1 MNLKKL
7 KKINYI
13 FDPKSIAVVG
23 ASDKELTVG
32 NGLIK
37 NLESEGKRKLFY
49 VNPNDNEV
57 LGRET
62 YKKITDIKSKI
73 DLVII
78 IVHASLIPDIV
89 KECCTKKV
97 GSILVISNGFSEAGE
112 EGKKLE
118 EEIVALTV
126 KADIPLVG
134 PNCLGIINTWADLNA
149 SFSPVNPPKGNIALL
164 SQSGSMVDAILD
176 ISAEENF
183 GFSKIVSYGNEAD
196 LTLEDFLHYL
206 KSDRETKVIALYFEA
221 IKNGK
226 EFMETVKEVSRYKPI
241 VAIKAG
247 KGTKGKK
254 AATTH
259 TGALS
264 TDYEIYKTA
273 LKQSGAIQVDTL
285 EEMLDAIEV
294 LSFQP
299 RCENN
304 IAIIT
309 NGGGL
314 GVLATDYCEEMGINL
329 PELRE
334 KTVQSMEK
342 EESMEKVAT
351 KRNPLDIIGDAVSAR
366 YEAGIRSLLEQEDI
380 AGLLIMQSMQIMTEP
395 LENAKIIVELN
406 KKFPEKTMVCCFAG
420 KKLVAEAIEYL
431 EKNKIPNYADPYRA
445 VKALNNLIK
454 RK

>member
-1 MNLKKL
+1 MNVKKI

-13 FDPKSIAVVG
+13 FNPKSIAVVG

-37 NLESEGKRKLFY
+37 NLESEGERKLFY

-62 YKKITDIKSKI
+62 YKKISHIKSKI

-78 IVHASLIPDIV
+78 IVHAGLIPQII
-89 KECCTKKV
+89 KECCAKKV
-97 GSILVISNGFSEAGE
+97 GGILVISNGFSEAGE

-118 EEIVALTV
+118 KEITTMAS
-126 KADIPLVG
+126 KADIPLIG
-134 PNCLGIINTWADLNA
+134 PNCLGVINTWADLNA
-149 SFSPVNPPKGNIALL
+149 SFSPINPQKGDIALL

-176 ISAEENF
+176 ISAEESF
-183 GFSKIVSYGNEAD
+183 GFSKVISYGNEAD
-196 LTLEDFLHYL
+196 LTLEDFLLYL
-206 KSDRETKVIALYFEA
+206 KNDKETKVIALYFEA
-221 IKNGK
+221 IKNGQG
-226 EFMETVKEVSRYKPI
+226 FMEAVREVSKYKPV

-247 KGTKGKK
+247 KGAQGQK

-264 TDYEIYKTA
+264 TDYEIYKAA
-273 LKQSGAIQVDTL
+273 LKQSGAIQVDSL
-285 EEMLDAIEV
+285 EEMLDVIEV
-294 LSFQP
+294 LDFQP

-314 GVLATDYCEEMGINL
+314 GVLATDYCEEMKINL
-329 PELRE
+329 PELE
-334 KTVQSMEK
+334 NKTIRLMEK
-342 EESMEKVAT
+342 EESMEKVLT

-366 YEAGIRSLLEQEDI
+366 YEAGIRSLLEQENI
-380 AGLLIMQSMQIMTEP
+380 SGLLIMQSMQIMTEP

-406 KKFPEKTMVCCFAG
+406 KKFPKKAIVCCFAG

-445 VKALNNLIK
+445 VNALNNLIK